1 MEEKLVIGKT
11 YKLTDFRNFISK
23 NYSENIVLAS
33 ENQLKSTPFPTS
45 FVNEADYK
53 LIDYQLFLF
62 ML

>member
-33 ENQLKSTPFPTS
+33 ENQLNYKSIQPLKKPHA
-45 FVNEADYK
+45 NN
-53 LIDYQLFLF
+53 L
-62 ML
+62 